1 MPILERYLN
10 AIEFWL
16 PGDQRQ
22 DIIAEISEDLNSQIE
37 DQQSALGRQLSD
49 SELAAL
55 LKRRGRPVLV
65 ANSYRPQQSL
75 IGPIWFPAYV
85 FVLKIVGLC
94 YVLPWSIVFV
104 IVHRVQHPGL
114 HWEATFLAA
123 WGTVWTVAFVAV
135 GIVTLIFA
143 LLQWTETRTHFLEN
157 WNPRQLPPVRDPY
170 KIPLS
175 TSITDLVAN
184 LVFLFW
190 WIACAGSPLLVYG
203 STFELALAPVRV
215 YFFWGWLVIALLQ
228 IALAA
233 VNLRNRYWTGFR
245 ATCRLSLDL
254 AGCALFC
261 WMTKAHLIAALYIA
275 NLDQARTLAIKNT
288 IQGLMDLGF
297 FPIALIISAIVIV
310 IDLIRIARVNRKIG
324 LP

>member
-94 YVLPWSIVFV
+94 YVLPWLVVFV

-114 HWEATFLAA
+114 HWEATFLAT
-123 WGTVWTVAFVAV
+123 WGTIWTVAFVSV
-135 GIVTLIFA
+135 GVVTLIFA

-175 TSITDLVAN
+175 TSIADLVAN
-184 LVFLFW
+184 TVFLFW
-190 WIACAGSPLLVYG
+190 WIACAGSPVLVYG
-203 STFELALAPVRV
+203 SDFKLVLAPVQV
-215 YFFWGWLVIALLQ
+215 YFFWGWLVITLLH

-233 VNLRNRYWTGFR
+233 ANLRRRYWTGFR
-245 ATCRLSLDL
+245 ATCRLSLHL
-254 AGCALFC
+254 AGAALFL
-261 WMTKAHLIAALYIA
+261 WMMKAHLIAALYIA
-275 NLDQARTLAIKNT
+275 NLDPARTLAIKNT
-288 IQGLMDLGF
+288 IQGLMDQGF
-297 FPIALIISAIVIV
+297 FPMALIITAIIIV
-310 IDLIRIARVNRKIG
+310 IDLIRITRVNRKIG